1 MLGAI
6 KYGLSNLFDTSG
18 RDARQTFWYYV
29 LFVYLLGMTINAL
42 VTLPMMFSAMQSMF
56 ATLRANP
63 GNEEAIQAAT
73 FSMMTEMMG
82 PMLWVAVGVGALK
95 IALLSASLVRRLH
108 DSNLSGYWALV
119 PGLIYAIAIGM
130 MPASMER
137 MIATSQQA
145 MHSARA
151 GADPFAMQMQMMQS
165 QGLSGLLVYLPLL
178 MVIYMGVRPS
188 TPGPNRFG
196 DHTVQF

>member
-6 KYGLSNLFDTSG
+6 KYGLSNLVDISG
-18 RDARQTFWYYV
+18 RDSRQTFWYYV

-56 ATLRANP
+56 DGMRANP
-63 GNEEAIQAAT
+63 GNEEAAQAAVYA
-73 FSMMTEMMG
+73 MMADMMG
-82 PMLWVAVGVGALK
+82 PTLWVAVGVGALK
-95 IALLSASLVRRLH
+95 IALLAASLVRRLH

-119 PGLIYAIAIGM
+119 PGLSYAIAVGM
-130 MPASMER
+130 MPASIER
-137 MIATSQQA
+137 MMAAMQQA

-165 QGLSGLLVYLPLL
+165 QGLSGLIVYVPLL